1 MTAAETLTRALEGR
15 WQGASGMARCPGH
28 DDATPSLSIADG
40 DEGRLL
46 LKCFAGCAF
55 EHIAEVLK
63 RDGLWPDT
71 GDAPR
76 PDTLRRVSGQARGAP
91 LVRSDRERAASR
103 PADQAERARRA
114 KALWDRARPVTG
126 SPVERYLRGR
136 GITASLPET
145 LRYLGDCP
153 NPTGHRF
160 PAMIARVQIAGSFA
174 VHRTY
179 LRPDG
184 ATKADVSPAKAM
196 LGQTRG
202 GAVQLAEGQERLVV
216 AEGLETA
223 LSLASGLV
231 RGSVSIWA
239 ALSASGL
246 SALHLPSRPGRLL
259 IAADG
264 DATGRNAAEAL
275 AHRATADGWEVA
287 IATPP
292 EGQDWNDVLCARAGA
307 S

>member
-1 MTAAETLTRALEGR
+1 MTAAEALTRALEGC

-55 EHIAEVLK
+55 EHVAEVLK

-71 GDAPR
+71 GNASQ
-76 PDTLRRVSGQARGAP
+76 PDTLRRVSGQDRGAP
-91 LVRSDRERAASR
+91 PVRSDRDRAASR
-103 PADQAERARRA
+103 PADQAERGKRA
-114 KALWDRARPVTG
+114 QALWDRARPVTG
-126 SPVERYLRGR
+126 SPAEGYLRGR
-136 GITASLPET
+136 GITAPLPET
-145 LRYLGDCP
+145 LRYLNDCP
-153 NPTGHRF
+153 HPTGRRF
-160 PAMIARVQIAGSFA
+160 PAMIARVQIAGGFA

-184 ATKADVSPAKAM
+184 GVKADVTPAKAM

-231 RGSVSIWA
+231 SGSVSIWA
-239 ALSASGL
+239 ALSASGMA
-246 SALHLPSRPGRLL
+246 ALHLPRRPGRLL

-264 DATGRNAAEAL
+264 DATGRTAADAL
-275 AHRATADGWEVA
+275 AHRATADGWHVA
-287 IATPP
+287 IAAAPD
-292 EGQDWNDVLCARAGA
+292 GQDWNDVLRARSGA

>member
-1 MTAAETLTRALEGR
+1 MTAAEALTRALEGR

-76 PDTLRRVSGQARGAP
+76 SYTLRRVSGQDRVAP
-91 LVRSDRERAASR
+91 PARSDRERAASR
-103 PADQAERARRA
+103 PADQAERAKRA
-114 KALWDRARPVTG
+114 KALWDRARPVSG
-126 SPVERYLRGR
+126 SPAERYLRGR
-136 GITASLPET
+136 GITAPLPET
-145 LRYLGDCP
+145 LRYLDECP
-153 NPTGHRF
+153 HPTGRRL
-160 PAMIARVQIAGSFA
+160 PAMIARVHVAGGFA

-184 ATKADVSPAKAM
+184 ATKADVTPAKAM

-202 GAVQLAEGQERLVV
+202 GAVRLAEGQERLVA

-231 RGSVSIWA
+231 RGSVSVWA

-275 AHRATADGWEVA
+275 AHRATADGWDVA

-292 EGQDWNDVLCARAGA
+292 EGQD
-307 S
+307 